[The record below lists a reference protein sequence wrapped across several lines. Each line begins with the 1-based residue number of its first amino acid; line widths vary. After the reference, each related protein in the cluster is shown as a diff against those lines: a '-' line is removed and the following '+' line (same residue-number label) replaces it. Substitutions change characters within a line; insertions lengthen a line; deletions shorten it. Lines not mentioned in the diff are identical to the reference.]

1 MKTLLL
7 WDVKDINTIQYCL
20 PDVTPTEEE
29 KRKRDEEIARNLKE
43 EQLRKEELQ
52 EERRALEKQRDE
64 RQKRQEEQLAEQV
77 AEQSRQ
83 SPAKS
88 HSNQSDGIT
97 PERLEGLE
105 GEELAAKRDLLGPGA
120 QVDTTKA
127 TFCTSPAGREM
138 PRLDE
143 TVSEVQPTVQPTLR
157 GTLQSFEKE
166 QIRQNDFEKVEP
178 QIWQTTSLWEESG
191 TCVAHEHPYS
201 IHEP

>member
-1 MKTLLL
+1 
-7 WDVKDINTIQYCL
+7 
-20 PDVTPTEEE
+20 
-29 KRKRDEEIARNLKE
+29 
-43 EQLRKEELQ
+43 
-52 EERRALEKQRDE
+52 
-64 RQKRQEEQLAEQV
+64 
-77 AEQSRQ
+77 
-83 SPAKS
+83 
-88 HSNQSDGIT
+88 
-97 PERLEGLE
+97 
-105 GEELAAKRDLLGPGA
+105 
-120 QVDTTKA
+120 
-127 TFCTSPAGREM
+127 M